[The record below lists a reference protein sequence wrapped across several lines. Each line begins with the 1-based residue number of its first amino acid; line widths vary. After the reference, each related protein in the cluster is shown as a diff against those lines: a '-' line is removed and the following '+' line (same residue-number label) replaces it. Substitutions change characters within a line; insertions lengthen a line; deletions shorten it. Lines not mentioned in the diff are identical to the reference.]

1 MLAVLASSA
10 QKAWGKCSNFQVY
23 LCWDIRCMRR
33 CCGISCLMLYSSTN
47 IMVVLVS
54 RCRIRATAK
63 YLIPAKVLDFSIS
76 QVEERLFVLKASLS
90 FVSVKVP
97 K

>member
-1 MLAVLASSA
+1 
-10 QKAWGKCSNFQVY
+10 
-23 LCWDIRCMRR
+23 MRS
-33 CCGISCLMLYSSTN
+33 CCGIVSCLMLYSSTN

-54 RCRIRATAK
+54 RCRMRATAK
-63 YLIPAKVLDFSIS
+63 YLILAKVLDFSIS
-76 QVEERLFVLKASLS
+76 QVEERLSVLKASIS